1 MKAVVTLACAL
12 LAEKSVVDIIVKYRA
27 GRGCSDRIS
36 QEVFERLEP
45 CAVKVA
51 CTVLRRRSG
60 SNVALLSDL
69 CRRGCQ
75 IFCVNRSCLALLT
88 PR

>member
-1 MKAVVTLACAL
+1 MATLACAL
-12 LAEKSVVDIIVKYRA
+12 LTEQSVVDIIVKYRA
-27 GRGCSDRIS
+27 GRGCRDRIS

-51 CTVLRRRSG
+51 RTVVRPAKAGVFSG
-60 SNVALLSDL
+60 NQAP
-69 CRRGCQ
+69 
-75 IFCVNRSCLALLT
+75 